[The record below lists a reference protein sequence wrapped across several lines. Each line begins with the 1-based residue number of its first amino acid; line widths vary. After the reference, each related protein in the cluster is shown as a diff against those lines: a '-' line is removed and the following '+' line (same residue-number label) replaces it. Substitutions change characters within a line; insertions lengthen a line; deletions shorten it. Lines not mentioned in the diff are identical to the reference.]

1 VLRAGVVVFLAAGC
15 ASGYT
20 GEARDFAPARLA
32 SEPGWVALRGVP
44 LERQVEE
51 ADCGAAAI
59 AMVIAYWTG
68 SDPRA
73 IAARLRPAPERG
85 IPAGRLRDLARA
97 RGLAAFIVR
106 GAVADLERELAAGRP
121 VVVGLVKP
129 YGEKKVLTHYEVVV
143 GFHRQKKRVVTLDPA
158 SGWRENRLDA
168 FLREWEPSK
177 RLALVVSANSARS
190 HTKSP

>member
-1 VLRAGVVVFLAAGC
+1 MRRAAVVSLAALTAAC
-15 ASGYT
+15 TGYT
-20 GEARDFAPARLA
+20 GSARDFSPARLS

-68 SDPRA
+68 AAPRA
-73 IAARLRPAPERG
+73 IAAALRPAPERG
-85 IPAGRLRDLARA
+85 IAAGRMRDLARR

-106 GAVADLERELAAGRP
+106 GELADLEREIAAGRP

-129 YGEKKVLTHYEVVV
+129 HGKRVLTHYEVVV
-143 GFHRQKKRVVTLDPA
+143 GLHRQKKLVVTLDPA
-158 SGWRENRLDA
+158 SGWRENAVGA
-168 FLREWEPSK
+168 FLAEWDPSK
-177 RLALVVSANSARS
+177 RLALVVSARDV
-190 HTKSP
+190 HPRTTSP